1 MLVVSGDPLG
11 MEAAS
16 ELIGRAAYP
25 LVLLADRRRADRR
38 RAGVH
43 VPVERRRVD
52 RRAAPPASWA
62 RGYVVVE
69 SATDPELA
77 ALTLG

>member
-1 MLVVSGDPLG
+1 MLVISEDPLG
-11 MEAAS
+11 IQAAS
-16 ELIGRAAYP
+16 ELIGRAAFP
-25 LVLLADRRRADRR
+25 MVLFADRRRADRR
-38 RAGVH
+38 EKR
-43 VPVERRRVD
+43 VPVAVERRRGD

-69 SATDPELA
+69 STIDRELA